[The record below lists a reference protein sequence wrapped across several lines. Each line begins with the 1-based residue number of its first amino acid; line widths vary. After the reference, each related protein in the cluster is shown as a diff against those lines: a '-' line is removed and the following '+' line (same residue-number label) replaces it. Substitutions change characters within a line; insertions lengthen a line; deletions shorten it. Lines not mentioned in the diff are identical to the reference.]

1 LFREC
6 ILPLARLFFLPSRPM
21 KTVLVAEDNKDNF
34 ELIQMIFEEL
44 SFPCDLVRARTGRE
58 VIRLVEEKVPDLILM
73 DVVMPDMDGIE
84 ATREIRKKHS
94 KKELP
99 IIALT
104 AQAMAGDREVVLDA
118 GCDEY
123 LSKPFS
129 IADLI
134 EKVCRYLKVDAT
146 TG

>member
-1 LFREC
+1 
-6 ILPLARLFFLPSRPM
+6 M

-34 ELIQMIFEEL
+34 ELIQMIFDEAPFE
-44 SFPCDLVRARTGRE
+44 CRLVRAHTGRE
-58 VIRLVEEKVPDLILM
+58 VLAMVEKSPPDLILM

-84 ATREIRKKHS
+84 ATRALRKKFPRG
-94 KKELP
+94 KLP

-123 LSKPFS
+123 LSKPFA
-129 IADLI
+129 ITELL
-134 EKVCRYLKVDAT
+134 EKVCHFLKIDAT
-146 TG
+146 AS

>member
-1 LFREC
+1 
-6 ILPLARLFFLPSRPM
+6 
-21 KTVLVAEDNKDNF
+21 
-34 ELIQMIFEEL
+34 MIFEEVSL
-44 SFPCDLVRARTGRE
+44 PCKLTRAHTGRE
-58 VIRLVEEKVPDLILM
+58 VLKLVEEEIPDLILM

-84 ATREIRKKHS
+84 ATRMLRKKYS
-94 KKELP
+94 RKELP

-129 IADLI
+129 ITELI
-134 EKVCRYLKVDAT
+134 EKVSHYLGTDAP

>member
-1 LFREC
+1 
-6 ILPLARLFFLPSRPM
+6 M
-21 KTVLVAEDNKDNF
+21 KKVLVAEDNNDNF
-34 ELIQMIFEEL
+34 ELIQMIFEEVSL
-44 SFPCDLVRARTGRE
+44 SCKLIRAHTGRE
-58 VIRLVEEKVPDLILM
+58 VLKLVEEEVPDLILM

-84 ATREIRKKHS
+84 ATRMLRKKFS
-94 KKELP
+94 RKNLP

-129 IADLI
+129 IAELI
-134 EKVCRYLKVDAT
+134 KKVSHYLGADAP

>member
-1 LFREC
+1 
-6 ILPLARLFFLPSRPM
+6 M
-21 KTVLVAEDNKDNF
+21 KKVLVAEDNKDNF
-34 ELIQMIFEEL
+34 ELIQMVFEEL
-44 SFPCDLVRARTGRE
+44 EIPCKLARANTGRE
-58 VIRLVEEKVPDLILM
+58 VLKMVEKEVPDLILM

-84 ATREIRKKHS
+84 ATRMLRKKYTR
-94 KKELP
+94 KQLP

-129 IADLI
+129 IPELM
-134 EKVCRYLKVDAT
+134 EKISHYLGINVR